1 VVNVPPFPGN
11 TETPGSAGLA
21 SVPAVAMSPE
31 VPRTV
36 GVPAGG
42 QSSLARESGSNVT
55 ADR

>member
-1 VVNVPPFPGN
+1 
-11 TETPGSAGLA
+11 LA
-21 SVPAVAMSPE
+21 SVPASAMPPE